1 VVAWAA
7 LLAGIAGYV
16 DAVAYLGLGHAFAA
30 NMTGNLVKIGI
41 AAAEGDA
48 SQALWLFAIVLA
60 YLLGVLP
67 GRFLRTRGWQRPAL
81 ILEAA
86 MIAATAFG
94 GLGLAATPLLAAA
107 MALQNEAVRVTA
119 FTGIN
124 IGFVTGDMQTL
135 GTLLFAELMPGRRPE
150 GGRKPRIITAILVCY
165 ALGAAIGALGTK
177 FLVWP
182 LLVPTAVLIAAAAL
196 PPRWRG
202 LAPSA
207 AETAKTE

>member
-1 VVAWAA
+1 VIAWAA
-7 LLAGIAGYV
+7 LLAGIAGFV

-41 AAAEGDA
+41 AAAKGDA
-48 SQALWLFAIVLA
+48 AQALWLLAIVLA

-67 GRFLRTRGWQRPAL
+67 GRFLRARGWQRRAL

-94 GLGLAATPLLAAA
+94 GLGRIATPLLAAA

-135 GTLLFAELMPGRRPE
+135 GTLLFAEIVPGSHPE

-165 ALGAAIGALGTK
+165 AVGAALGALGTK
-177 FLVWP
+177 FLAWP
-182 LLVPTAVLIAAAAL
+182 LLVPAAVLIGAVAL
-196 PPRWRG
+196 PLHG
-202 LAPSA
+202 LGASA
-207 AETAKTE
+207 EKA